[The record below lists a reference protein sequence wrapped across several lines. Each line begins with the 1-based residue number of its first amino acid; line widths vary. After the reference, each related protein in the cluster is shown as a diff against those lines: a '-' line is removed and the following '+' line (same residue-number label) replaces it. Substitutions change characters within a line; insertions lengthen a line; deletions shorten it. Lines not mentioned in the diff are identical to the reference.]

1 MKVWDEVRT
10 SRNKIMKVRSHLLPV
25 LGLILFRAS
34 RSWHEHTHSE
44 AWQSVFGQYLLTTDW
59 DRAPE
64 DWEGYTRLLQTRDH
78 WHEAGTSQTDLNLQ
92 HSSPQQQGWTFWRE
106 LWREIWW
113 WPTVLWTSQ
122 LTADSNTNHY
132 HHWSIFLSIKIQF
145 SSQWFP
151 KNQLNKRLSA
161 HCTLW
166 VKFNKVGK
174 LLVANICVFD
184 STICN
189 ILSTLIK

>member
-1 MKVWDEVRT
+1 MSCD
-10 SRNKIMKVRSHLLPV
+10 
-25 LGLILFRAS
+25 
-34 RSWHEHTHSE
+34 
-44 AWQSVFGQYLLTTDW
+44 SVV
-59 DRAPE
+59 
-64 DWEGYTRLLQTRDH
+64 
-78 WHEAGTSQTDLNLQ
+78 DLNLNNSWNFCLTKCCICNVADRQ
-92 HSSPQQQGWTFWRE
+92 RALCGKPCLYKPRWGEDQTSLARKKLGEIEMYLYLLLLISPNFGMPSSPLFDIGELWRE

-166 VKFNKVGK
+166 VKLNKVGK